1 MIVRF
6 ISDNGQIY
14 DDYREWT
21 EGYLDV
27 PSMEWLKEKEEEYR
41 KHLLEM
47 LPRYDLNRE
56 GLELIIRFYS
66 VDRIK
71 YGLIEYLND
80 IDDLDPELSS
90 SKKDLVRRLYFLTDL
105 IKESFYKFIVENYA
119 DEVRPVEIEGWGPEC
134 VDDGCTYNVDT
145 ELYNSGINPWEMV
158 ENLSF
163 EEAIDKI

>member
-1 MIVRF
+1 MIIRF

-41 KHLLEM
+41 RHLLEM
-47 LPRYDLNRE
+47 LPRYNLDRE
-56 GLELIIRFYS
+56 EIRQTIEGYS

-71 YGLIEYLND
+71 HGLIEFLNNTG
-80 IDDLDPELSS
+80 ELYDGTDE
-90 SKKDLVRRLYFLTDL
+90 SKKELVRRLYFLSDL
-105 IKESFYKFIVENYA
+105 IKESFYKFIIVNYPG
-119 DEVRPVEIEGWGPEC
+119 DVRPVEIGGWGPEC
-134 VDDGCTYNVDT
+134 MDDGCTYNVDT
-145 ELYNSGINPWEMV
+145 ELYNSGIDPWEMV
-158 ENLSF
+158 ENLSM